1 MPLGVKFRSRTSS
14 DAEIIEKSQK
24 IATVLGES
32 PEQCDII
39 ISFRDIGSNGLVD
52 VEVFNL
58 SDIENQPLVSH
69 AREHDGEALWARVIT
84 NFKSEKK
91 NLSLRVER
99 YATNGLRTSDDEI
112 TVDYVKNEND
122 LIPEDHLEASRAF
135 STVQEHFVP
144 YSHPEAI
151 KHALGPEFSEHY
163 SRRDEELSRLEKLAQ
178 RLTEDTHGHRKKLD
192 AEYEERKKELNQ
204 SIKERRLTLQQDH
217 SRRQDELVSREEELE
232 KRRKDLD
239 DRTARHAR
247 REQSRRLQEKIASR
261 SAEFTLTRGTQKKR
275 RPVHCIFIILLA
287 MTATLI
293 ALSQFVPASATDGLA
308 MWLEVIRLPIGTLGF
323 VFTAI
328 FYIRWTDHWFR
339 QHADQEFRLQQL
351 ALDVDRAGY
360 ATEMLLEWQEDKDGE
375 MPAVMV
381 DRLTT
386 GLFVDQSK
394 SGQVQHPTEDIID
407 KLLKATSNVELD
419 IPGFGKMTVP
429 GRKLRK
435 LENE

>member
-14 DAEIIEKSQK
+14 DAEIIEKSRK
-24 IATVLGES
+24 IAKDLGES
-32 PEQCDII
+32 PEQCDIF
-39 ISFRDIGSNGLVD
+39 ISFRDNGTNGLVD
-52 VEVFNL
+52 VEGFNS

-69 AREHDGEALWARVIT
+69 AREHYGEALWARVVT
-84 NFKSEKK
+84 NLTSKC
-91 NLSLRVER
+91 LSIRIDR
-99 YATNGLRTSDDEI
+99 YSADGLRTIDDEVV
-112 TVDYVKNEND
+112 VDYVKQEHD
-122 LIPEDHLEASRAF
+122 IVRDDHLEASRAF
-135 STVQEHFVP
+135 SLVQEYFVP
-144 YSHPEAI
+144 YSHPDAI
-151 KHALGPEFSEHY
+151 KQALGPEFSEHY
-163 SRRDEELSRLEKLAQ
+163 SRRDEELSRLENLAQ
-178 RLTEDTHGHRKKLD
+178 RITEDTHGHRKKLD

-204 SIKERRLTLQQDH
+204 SIKERRFTLQQDH
-217 SRRQDELVSREEELE
+217 SRRQDELITREEELE
-232 KRRKDLD
+232 KRKKDLD

-261 SAEFTLTRGTQKKR
+261 TAEFTLTRGTQKKR
-275 RPVHCIFIILLA
+275 RPVHCIFIVLLA
-287 MTATLI
+287 MTATLV
-293 ALSQFVPASATDGLA
+293 ALSQFVPASATDGLT

-407 KLLKATSNVELD
+407 KLFKATSNVELD
-419 IPGFGKMTVP
+419 IPGFGKLTVP

-435 LENE
+435 LGNDE